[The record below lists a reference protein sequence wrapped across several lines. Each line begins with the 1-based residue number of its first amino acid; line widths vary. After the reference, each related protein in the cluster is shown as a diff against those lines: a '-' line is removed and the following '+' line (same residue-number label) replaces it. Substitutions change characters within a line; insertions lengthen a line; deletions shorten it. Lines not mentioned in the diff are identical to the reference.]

1 VSLGYAIAEV
11 GNYLENKIDL
21 IAIIIN
27 DDDIDGQMLWL
38 FFENL

>member
-38 FFENL
+38 FF